1 MTPKEIQVL
10 NQAYKSAGIDASKIT
25 PSNPFEKS
33 GGTASLLQA
42 AVAQVDPA
50 QAAKWRVAAG
60 GGLSI
65 ATLSELE
72 SGQQLS
78 QQAQKDLW
86 EHDAVFVLDYQKQQQ
101 ESEASMFKQ
110 LEEQA
115 AAASSLRNKMR
126 ETGGNE
132 SKAREALARE
142 EAADTARKE
151 QQLASAEH
159 ARQMNQRLEQ
169 QRQQAAQA
177 AGVFING

>member
-10 NQAYKSAGIDASKIT
+10 SQACQMAGIDSSKIS
-25 PSNPFEKS
+25 PNNPFEKS

-60 GGLSI
+60 GSLSI
-65 ATLSELE
+65 APLSELE

-86 EHDAVFVLDYQKQQQ
+86 EHDAAFVVDYQQQQ
-101 ESEASMFKQ
+101 QSSEAAMFKQ

-115 AAASSLRNKMR
+115 AASRLRNKMR
-126 ETGGNE
+126 ETSGNE
-132 SKAREALARE
+132 SKAREALARQ
-142 EAADTARKE
+142 EAADEARKE

-159 ARQMNQRLEQ
+159 SRQMNQRLEQ
-169 QRQQAAQA
+169 QRQNAARM

>member
-10 NQAYKSAGIDASKIT
+10 NQACKSAGIDASKIT

-86 EHDAVFVLDYQKQQQ
+86 EHDAAFVVDYQKQQQ

-115 AAASSLRNKMR
+115 AATRLRNKMR
-126 ETGGNE
+126 ETGGN
-132 SKAREALARE
+132 KDRAYEAIARE

-169 QRQQAAQA
+169 QRQNASRM

>member
-1 MTPKEIQVL
+1 MTPKEIDIL
-10 NQAYKSAGIDASKIT
+10 NRACIAAGIDSSKIQ
-25 PSNPFEKS
+25 PENPFSKS
-33 GGTASLLQA
+33 GGTAAMLQA
-42 AVAQVDPA
+42 AVATIEPA
-50 QAAKWRVAAG
+50 QAAKWRVSAG

-65 ATLSELE
+65 ATLAELE

-86 EHDAVFVLDYQKQQQ
+86 EHDAAFVVDYQQQQ
-101 ESEASMFKQ
+101 QSSEAAMFKQ

-115 AAASSLRNKMR
+115 AASRLRSKMR

-132 SKAREALARE
+132 SKAREVLARE
-142 EAADTARKE
+142 EAADEAKKE

-169 QRQQAAQA
+169 QRQNAARM

>member
-10 NQAYKSAGIDASKIT
+10 SQACQMAGIDSSKIS
-25 PSNPFEKS
+25 PNNPFEKS

-65 ATLSELE
+65 AQLSELE

-86 EHDAVFVLDYQKQQQ
+86 EHDAAFVVDYQQQQ
-101 ESEASMFKQ
+101 QSSETATFKQ
-110 LEEQA
+110 LKEQA
-115 AAASSLRNKMR
+115 AASRLRNKMR
-126 ETGGNE
+126 ETSGNE
-132 SKAREALARE
+132 SKAREALARQ
-142 EAADTARKE
+142 EAADEARKE

-159 ARQMNQRLEQ
+159 SRQMNQRLEQ
-169 QRQQAAQA
+169 QRQNAARM